1 MLGQLQRVGKALMLP
16 IAVLPAAGLLLR
28 LGQPDTLNI
37 PFMAAAGNAVFN
49 FLPILFAIGVAV
61 GFAKNNHGFAGL
73 AGFISYEIL
82 TDGARAINSTI
93 NLDALGG
100 ILAGII
106 TGVIFNA
113 VSRRKDAVWT
123 RFMGGSKGLAVVI
136 ITILSLLLALIFG
149 YVWPYVQTGIN
160 DLGTWIGD
168 LGAFGAGI
176 YGVLNR
182 LLIPFGLHHVVNSYI
197 WFVYGSWHGKTGDM
211 TRFFAG
217 DPSAGGFMAGM
228 FPIMMFGLPSAAL
241 AMVAAAKPERR
252 RMVLGIMGAAAL
264 TSFLTGV
271 TEPIEFSFMFLAP
284 ALYVVHALLTGVS
297 LAVCYA
303 LGIRDGFNFSAG
315 LIDYVLNRNYA
326 THGYW
331 LIPIGIAFGIVYFV
345 VFYFSI
351 KIFDIKTPGREVDDG
366 GGSIP
371 GAGFIF
377 DEMQVATDG
386 PADLPA
392 AASADNRVTNA
403 PGSPHV
409 AAASEQAQAS
419 TVDLSTMEGKA
430 KAYLDALGGKENVL
444 EVEACTTRLRLNV
457 KDSEQFDEARL
468 KQLGSS
474 GVIRFNQHHA
484 QVVVGTIADMLAEEM
499 KQFM

>member
-1 MLGQLQRVGKALMLP
+1 MLGQLQRIGKALMLP

-49 FLPILFAIGVAV
+49 FLPVLFAIGVAV

-73 AGFISYEIL
+73 AGFLSYEIL
-82 TDGARAINSTI
+82 TDGAQAINKTI

-106 TGVIFNA
+106 TGLIFNA
-113 VSRRKDAVWT
+113 VSKRRDAKWAQ
-123 RFMGGSKGLAVVI
+123 FIGGSKGLAVVLITLVSI
-136 ITILSLLLALIFG
+136 ILALVFG
-149 YVWPYVQTGIN
+149 YVWPYVQMGIN
-160 DLGTWIGD
+160 HLGGWIGA
-168 LGAFGAGI
+168 LGAVGAGI
-176 YGVLNR
+176 YGLLNR

-197 WFVYGSWHGKTGDM
+197 WFVYGDWHGKTGDM

-252 RMVLGIMGAAAL
+252 RVVLGIMGAAAL

-284 ALYVVHALLTGVS
+284 ALYGLHAVLTGLS
-297 LAVCYA
+297 LAICYA

-315 LIDYVLNRNYA
+315 LIDFVLNRNHA

-351 KIFDIKTPGREVDDG
+351 KIFNIKTPGREDQDAS
-366 GGSIP
+366 GSVP

-377 DEMQVATDG
+377 DEMQVAADA
-386 PADLPA
+386 PADVPA
-392 AASADNRVTNA
+392 ATQAQ
-403 PGSPHV
+403 V
-409 AAASEQAQAS
+409 AAA
-419 TVDLSTMEGKA
+419 TTDLSTMAGKA
-430 KAYLDALGGKENVL
+430 RAYLDALGGAENVV
-444 EVEACTTRLRLNV
+444 EIEACTTRLRLNL
-457 KDSEQFDEARL
+457 KDMEKLNEPVL

-474 GVIRFNQHHA
+474 GVIKLNQHNA
-484 QVVVGTIADMLAEEM
+484 QVVVGTTADMLVEEM

>member
-1 MLGQLQRVGKALMLP
+1 ML
-16 IAVLPAAGLLLR
+16 I
-28 LGQPDTLNI
+28 TL
-37 PFMAAAGNAVFN
+37 
-49 FLPILFAIGVAV
+49 
-61 GFAKNNHGFAGL
+61 
-73 AGFISYEIL
+73 
-82 TDGARAINSTI
+82 
-93 NLDALGG
+93 
-100 ILAGII
+100 
-106 TGVIFNA
+106 
-113 VSRRKDAVWT
+113 VS
-123 RFMGGSKGLAVVI
+123 I
-136 ITILSLLLALIFG
+136 LLALVFG
-149 YVWPYVQTGIN
+149 YVWPFVQEGIN
-160 DLGTWIGD
+160 HLGSWIGA
-168 LGAFGAGI
+168 LGAVGAGI
-176 YGVLNR
+176 YGLLNR
-182 LLIPFGLHHVVNSYI
+182 LLIPFGLHHVINSYI

-252 RMVLGIMGAAAL
+252 RVVFGIMGAAAL

-284 ALYVVHALLTGVS
+284 ALYVVHAILTGLS
-297 LAVCYA
+297 MAICYA

-315 LIDYVLNRNYA
+315 LIDYVLNRNHA

-351 KIFDIKTPGREVDDG
+351 KIFDIKTPGREDG
-366 GGSIP
+366 DGSGTIP

-377 DEMQVATDG
+377 DEMQVAADT
-386 PADLPA
+386 PADVPA
-392 AASADNRVTNA
+392 AASPTLAET
-403 PGSPHV
+403 
-409 AAASEQAQAS
+409 
-419 TVDLSTMEGKA
+419 DLSTMAGKA
-430 KAYLDALGGKENVL
+430 KAYLDALGGSENVV

-457 KDSEQFDEARL
+457 KDMAKLNEPVL

-474 GVIRFNQHHA
+474 GVMKLNQHNA
-484 QVVVGTIADMLAEEM
+484 QVVVGTIADMLVEEM